1 MVIAAGGLF
10 LAYYEWRRLGADCR
24 YGLRMARIVVR
35 ENASDLLDTAVDPS
49 LWTALIPA
57 AGRGSRLAFDK
68 PKILF
73 PVGGATILERLAELL
88 KPLCSEF
95 VFVLSPDGAPIVE
108 PELGAVLPG
117 RCQVAIQKIPRGM
130 GDAVACGLPAVRT
143 ENVLIV
149 WGDQLAL
156 KSSSLEFSMRLLQGK
171 ARPDAVCPTVIR
183 QKPYIHFERGAGGA
197 VTGILQQREGD
208 ALPSEG
214 ESDSG
219 VFLFRTARLRQY
231 LNLLEHEKAAIGAQ
245 TGEWNFLPI
254 FPLVDRE
261 PNRLIT
267 ARIMTEAESVGV
279 NTVADAEYLQSS
291 GGL

>member
-1 MVIAAGGLF
+1 
-10 LAYYEWRRLGADCR
+10 
-24 YGLRMARIVVR
+24 MARIVVR
-35 ENASDLLDTAVDPS
+35 ENAADLLAGAVDPA
-49 LWTALIPA
+49 LWTAMIPA

-73 PVGGATILERLAELL
+73 PVGGATILERLAQLL
-88 KPLCSEF
+88 GPLCSVF

-108 PELGAVLPG
+108 PELDCVLPG
-117 RCQVAIQKIPRGM
+117 RCQIAIQNSPRGM
-130 GDAVACGLPAVRT
+130 GDAVACGLPGVRT
-143 ENVLIV
+143 ENVVIV

-156 KSSSLEFSMRLLQGK
+156 KSSSLEFSMQLLEG
-171 ARPDAVCPTVIR
+171 AAHPEAVCPTVIR
-183 QKPYIHFERGAGGA
+183 RRPYIHFERGAGGA
-197 VTGILQQREGD
+197 VTRVLQQREGD
-208 ALPSEG
+208 TLPEEG

-231 LNLLEHEKAAIGAQ
+231 MDVLEREGAAIGAK

-261 PNRLIT
+261 PDRLMT

-279 NTVADAEYLQSS
+279 NTVADAEYLQAS

>member
-1 MVIAAGGLF
+1 
-10 LAYYEWRRLGADCR
+10 
-24 YGLRMARIVVR
+24 MARIVVR
-35 ENASDLLDTAVDPS
+35 ENASALLASAVQPA

-57 AGRGSRLAFDK
+57 AGRGSRLVFDK

-73 PVGGATILERLAELL
+73 PVGGSTILERLARLL
-88 KPLCSEF
+88 SPLCSQF
-95 VFVLSPDGAPIVE
+95 VFVLSPDGAPQVE
-108 PELGAVLPG
+108 PALETVLAG
-117 RCQVAIQKIPRGM
+117 RWQTAIQQTPLGM

-143 ENVLIV
+143 QNVVIV

-156 KSSSLEFSMRLLQGK
+156 KSSSLEFSMRLLEGP
-171 ARPDAVCPTVIR
+171 AHPEAVCPTVIR
-183 QKPYIHFERGAGGA
+183 DRPYIHFERNPDGELTR
-197 VTGILQQREGD
+197 VLQQREGD
-208 ALPSEG
+208 RLPPQG

-219 VFLFRTARLRQY
+219 VFFFETAPLRQY
-231 LNLLEHEKAAIGAQ
+231 MQVLEREQGAIGAQ

-254 FPLVDRE
+254 FPLVDRQ

-279 NTVADAEYLQSS
+279 NTVADAEYLQST